1 MDMEGKEN
9 VLIENFS
16 KTEQLDTNGRG
27 RVEMNAEKGSTG
39 LGKFK
44 DQNALLNAYG
54 ALEAE
59 FTRRSQRLKELE
71 RSLAK
76 LQEKAEK
83 PKEAELDVPSDGT
96 QADAPSTK
104 IAVEPESV
112 DGDGKPTLDNR
123 RAGTAKDAS
132 PIEIADGE
140 KAVVRGSEEI
150 LATEKAQGDE
160 GFDGREID
168 LPIEKPKEMKEDSES
183 ELYRKATG
191 NESVRLK
198 IIGEYLASLR
208 RSDAPLMKGGFG
220 TVATPIAK
228 AKTISQAGSLALSY
242 LKNDKG

>member
-1 MDMEGKEN
+1 MEVKEN
-9 VLIENFS
+9 VFMESFT
-16 KTEQLDTNGRG
+16 KTEQTETNGRG

-83 PKEAELDVPSDGT
+83 PKDAELDVSSNGK
-96 QADAPSTK
+96 QADGLSTK
-104 IAVEPESV
+104 TDVEPVGV
-112 DGDGKPTLDNR
+112 DGDGRHTLENQR
-123 RAGTAKDAS
+123 VSTTGDAS
-132 PIEIADGE
+132 SIDEMDGL

-150 LATEKAQGDE
+150 LAMEKSQGKD

-168 LPIEKPKEMKEDSES
+168 LPIEKPKEKKEDSES
-183 ELYRKATG
+183 ELYRKATE

-198 IIGEYLASLR
+198 IIGEYLASVS

-220 TVATPIAK
+220 TIATPPAK
-228 AKTISQAGSLALSY
+228 AKTISQAGNLALSY
-242 LKNDKG
+242 LKNDKA